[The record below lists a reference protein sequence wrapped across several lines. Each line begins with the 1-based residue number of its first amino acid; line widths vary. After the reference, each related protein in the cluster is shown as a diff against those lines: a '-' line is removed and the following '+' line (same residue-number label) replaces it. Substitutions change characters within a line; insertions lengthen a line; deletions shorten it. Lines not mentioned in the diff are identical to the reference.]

1 MRRELA
7 KNADED
13 NSVAEV
19 YFQCGPD
26 NLQLRASLDLLEQ
39 IISEPCFNVLR
50 TQQQLGYTVSSGIRL
65 THNVLGFAFIILSG
79 KCLGCQLQ
87 AAHCK

>member
-1 MRRELA
+1 MA
-7 KNADED
+7 KNVDDE
-13 NSVAEV
+13 NSAVEV

-26 NLQLRASLDLLEQ
+26 NLKLRANLDLLEQ

-65 THNVLGFAFIILSG
+65 THNVLGFAFVILSG
-79 KCLGCQLQ
+79 EF
-87 AAHCK
+87 